1 MKVPAASAAHVR
13 RVLWPMTA
21 VIGLSTVAV
30 VRSDPDYSIAG
41 DSLGGALA
49 LLLPG
54 GALVAAGLVEWAKRP
69 SSRSGRLLLAAGVS
83 WWLPAWANPGIG
95 WAPAFTVGL
104 IGWALCPA
112 FVAHAAS
119 TYPSGRL
126 ASRAERLLVTGTYAN
141 SVLILGVLPA
151 LTFDPAASGCSRC
164 PANLL
169 GVLDLP
175 DATEAAYRVGRA
187 LGIVL
192 SVALAAVIV
201 QQLLAVSPA
210 IRRVKAPVSLAA
222 AAYLGLVA
230 ADNAHQLS
238 RHVQGDDVW
247 DRRMWMLQGV
257 TLTVLA
263 AGVAW
268 AWVRAWRTRSDI
280 ARLIIELAAAPPAGG
295 LQNALARM
303 LGDDSLRLAYP
314 LSGGELVDAHGEP
327 LTDNRPASELVRGDT
342 VLAVL
347 THRPGLLDDPATT
360 EEVAQAASLVLDNER
375 LDAELSAQLAH
386 LRASRQR
393 IVAAGDAERRRL
405 ERDLHDGAQQGLVT
419 LLLRLRLLTNSSE
432 LGEPRALA
440 LATQVEE
447 ELEQA
452 IADLR
457 AIAHGIFPAV
467 LADEGLA
474 QAVDALAESA
484 DIPITLR
491 ELPDDTGLDG
501 RLNPTIEAVA
511 YFVVAESI
519 ERSAAQQAAVS
530 IAKNGEALSVDVE
543 LRGVEGHDDGWL
555 LDLQDRVG
563 AIGGRLD
570 TSRGGTGR
578 LLLRAEIP
586 CAS

>member
-1 MKVPAASAAHVR
+1 
-13 RVLWPMTA
+13 
-21 VIGLSTVAV
+21 
-30 VRSDPDYSIAG
+30 
-41 DSLGGALA
+41 
-49 LLLPG
+49 
-54 GALVAAGLVEWAKRP
+54 
-69 SSRSGRLLLAAGVS
+69 
-83 WWLPAWANPGIG
+83 
-95 WAPAFTVGL
+95 
-104 IGWALCPA
+104 
-112 FVAHAAS
+112 
-119 TYPSGRL
+119 
-126 ASRAERLLVTGTYAN
+126 
-141 SVLILGVLPA
+141 
-151 LTFDPAASGCSRC
+151 
-164 PANLL
+164 
-169 GVLDLP
+169 
-175 DATEAAYRVGRA
+175 
-187 LGIVL
+187 
-192 SVALAAVIV
+192 VALAVVIV
-201 QQLLAVSPA
+201 RQLLAVSPA
-210 IRRVKAPVSLAA
+210 LRRVKAPVSLAA

-230 ADNAHQLS
+230 ADNANRLS
-238 RHVQGDDVW
+238 RQVQGDDVW
-247 DRRMWMLQGV
+247 DRRMWMIQGV

-280 ARLIIELAAAPPAGG
+280 ARLIIDLAAAPPAGG

-327 LTDNRPASELVRGDT
+327 LTDTRPASAVVRGDT

-360 EEVAQAASLVLDNER
+360 EEVAQAAGLVLDNER
-375 LDAELSAQLAH
+375 LHAELSAQLAH

-419 LLLRLRLLTNSSE
+419 LLLQLRLLTNSSE
-432 LGEPRALA
+432 MGEPRALA
-440 LATQVEE
+440 LASQVEK

-474 QAVDALAESA
+474 QAVDAFAESA
-484 DIPITLR
+484 DIPITVR
-491 ELPDDTGLDG
+491 ELPDDAGLDG

-519 ERSAAQQAAVS
+519 ERSAAQQATVS
-530 IAKNGEALSVDVE
+530 IAQTGEALSVDVE
-543 LRGVEGHDDGWL
+543 LHGVDGDDDGWL
-555 LDLQDRVG
+555 LNLQDRVG
-563 AIGGRLD
+563 AIDGRLD

-578 LLLRAEIP
+578 LALRAEIP